1 MDSQT
6 LNPVDRLAKVMLPL
20 TDSDYGA
27 HNESICSR
35 GLLKEV
41 VFTRPNRL

>member
-6 LNPVDRLAKVMLPL
+6 LNPADRLAKVMLPL
-20 TDSDYGA
+20 TDGDYGA
-27 HNESICSR
+27 HNESIGSR

-41 VFTRPNRL
+41 AFERRNSP